1 MIYVDYKV
9 KLLPMWIVWHLRCRC
24 TNISC
29 QKILHELLFSGH
41 FTTPQL
47 ATRFARE
54 LFKPCKDSVES
65 AMKIKF
71 WFRVFVSDVIGGI
84 GFWPLWLR
92 WPGPR
97 PQLLDG
103 TISLKFLLETES
115 FEPLIDFVAFLVQ
128 RLWPKNNKL
137 II

>member
-71 WFRVFVSDVIGGI
+71 WFRVFCEWRHWWNRFLAIVTQMT
-84 GFWPLWLR
+84 WP
-92 WPGPR
+92 
-97 PQLLDG
+97 
-103 TISLKFLLETES
+103 
-115 FEPLIDFVAFLVQ
+115 
-128 RLWPKNNKL
+128 
-137 II
+137 